1 VDFRSTAIP
10 FENLQRNSH
19 ERTSNNIFAFFSAA
33 ALAGLALMM
42 AFAIMVY
49 SDSSP
54 GATPEELASVLA
66 LP

>member
-1 VDFRSTAIP
+1 VDFRSAAIP

-19 ERTSNNIFAFFSAA
+19 ERTSTNISSFFSAA

-49 SDSSP
+49 ADSSP
-54 GATPEELASVLA
+54 GATSEELASVLA
-66 LP
+66 FP